1 MTQHDWHTAPPAMIR
16 MSSGPHDRMLIVAD
30 KVLCRHTVPNRAHST
45 GLHPGRRSSSK
56 QDHRP
61 PDSPP
66 DYQIT
71 AVPTRNKGESAQNRR
86 SRRPSSQSAPGDQ
99 PGAIPRQRA
108 RYQPCRKAKNT
119 RFAHYLGDCS
129 QIRWGTRLCTM
140 RKPPWLVLSLG
151 PIAGTEPP
159 LLGVHRN
166 W

>member
-1 MTQHDWHTAPPAMIR
+1 MLTQREWHTAPPEPIR
-16 MSSGPHDRMLIVAD
+16 MSSRPHDRPLIVAD

-56 QDHRP
+56 QDYQP

-71 AVPTRNKGESAQNRR
+71 VVPTRNKGESAQNRR

-108 RYQPCRKAKNT
+108 RYQPSRKAKKT
-119 RFAHYLGDCS
+119 RFAHF
-129 QIRWGTRLCTM
+129 
-140 RKPPWLVLSLG
+140 
-151 PIAGTEPP
+151 
-159 LLGVHRN
+159 LGVAARFGGEIAFALCECPPGLCLV
-166 W
+166 